1 MIMSFNMRLA
11 LDIDGTITADPDF
24 FVRCSKG
31 VLRAGGEV
39 HVVSAR
45 SPEARAETLDE
56 LRDLGVKFS
65 YLHLIPHISAAQ
77 DLCPHTSLDWFQRH
91 LWLKVHYALSNGLTH
106 FVDDDPKVLDLL
118 RRFAPSITA
127 IPFQNRAKLPE
138 YIAHSGGKSHC
149 A

>member
-1 MIMSFNMRLA
+1 MRLA

-24 FVRCSKG
+24 FVRCSQD

-39 HVVSAR
+39 HVVSTR
-45 SPEARAETLDE
+45 SPEARTETLDE
-56 LRDLGVKFS
+56 LRDLGVKFL

-77 DLCPHTSLDWFQRH
+77 SLCPHTSLDWFQRH
-91 LWLKVHYALSNGLTH
+91 LWLKVNYAVSNGLTH

-127 IPFQNRAKLPE
+127 IPFQNRAKLSE